1 MANSS
6 WTSNLGGALIIGGFF
21 LLGLFPPL
29 GFACCFLGMFIAGI
43 GGMQSVKNSGLGE
56 NQVKLVQDEMGQW
69 VWKSDDTVSKSMAYN
84 SQDNQILS
92 RVIKEIREGK
102 SLATLEDSELNIL
115 SEAYGITSGS
125 ANQKIEALENSE
137 AAIAGLLLGGGA
149 GVAATAGSVNQ
160 IPEPV
165 TVKDKVE
172 QMKNAARE
180 KLGEEFDIDV
190 DEVMESDSGEVDD
203 LLLNQLSKE
212 IRKRDLTPRKLIEL
226 ADMDNDGMLDS
237 NEIAGALSAAT
248 GMSIPVFIV
257 KNSLGKFDTDSDEKL
272 NEEELGVLW
281 NRLGIEYVE
290 EVVEDEPEV
299 IEEVVQEE
307 PEVTEEIQY
316 EEQEYHVSEQDHV
329 EEEYIEEAI
338 ETEEIE
344 IIETPIQDEAQI
356 DVFSDNRNDL
366 TDGIDTRF
374 EQFIVEL
381 SEAVLSSDRR
391 KILENQTEYHTF
403 TLKISK
409 FERTLLGDPEYRG
422 GQSVH
427 GLIDGGP
434 FQGVIRIPKAN
445 DEEILSHNVGSEII
459 IQGKIS
465 DYMPSLKRC
474 VIDCISLL

>member
-6 WTSNLGGALIIGGFF
+6 WTSNLGGVLIVGGFF

-102 SLATLEDSELNIL
+102 SLATLEDSELDIL

-190 DEVMESDSGEVDD
+190 DKVMESDSGEVDD

-307 PEVTEEIQY
+307 PEITEETQS

-344 IIETPIQDEAQI
+344 IIETPIQDEAQV
-356 DVFSDNRNDL
+356 DVFSEDRNDL

-381 SEAVLSSDRR
+381 SKAVLSSDRR
-391 KILENQTEYHTF
+391 KILENQTEYHT
-403 TLKISK
+403 
-409 FERTLLGDPEYRG
+409 
-422 GQSVH
+422 H
-427 GLIDGGP
+427 
-434 FQGVIRIPKAN
+434 
-445 DEEILSHNVGSEII
+445 
-459 IQGKIS
+459 
-465 DYMPSLKRC
+465 
-474 VIDCISLL
+474 

>member
-6 WTSNLGGALIIGGFF
+6 WTSNLGGMLIIGGFF
-21 LLGLFPPL
+21 TLGLFPPL
-29 GFACCFLGMFIAGI
+29 GFACCFLGMIIAGI
-43 GGMQSVKNSGLGE
+43 GGMQSVKNSDLGQ

-69 VWKSDDTVSKSMAYN
+69 IWKSDDTVSKSMAYN

-92 RVIKEIREGK
+92 RVIKEVREGK
-102 SLATLEDSELNIL
+102 SLARLEDSELNIL

-172 QMKNAARE
+172 QMKNAARKHLE
-180 KLGEEFDIDV
+180 GLDIDV
-190 DEVMESDSGEVDD
+190 DEVMESESEEVDD

-290 EVVEDEPEV
+290 EVVEDEHEV
-299 IEEVVQEE
+299 IEEIVQEE

-316 EEQEYHVSEQDHV
+316 EEEYNVSEQDHV
-329 EEEYIEEAI
+329 EEEYVEEVI

-356 DVFSDNRNDL
+356 DVFSEDGNDL

-434 FQGVIRIPKAN
+434 FQGVIRIPKDM

-474 VIDCISLL
+474 VIDCVNFH

>member
-6 WTSNLGGALIIGGFF
+6 WTSNLGGILIVGGFF

-190 DEVMESDSGEVDD
+190 DKVMESDSGEVDD

-290 EVVEDEPEV
+290 EVVEDETKV
-299 IEEVVQEE
+299 VEEFVQEE
-307 PEVTEEIQY
+307 PEITEETQS
-316 EEQEYHVSEQDHV
+316 EEQEYHVSEQEHV

-344 IIETPIQDEAQI
+344 IIETPIQDEAQV
-356 DVFSDNRNDL
+356 DVFSEDRNDL

-381 SEAVLSSDRR
+381 SKAVLSSDRR

-434 FQGVIRIPKAN
+434 FQGVIRTPKAMS
-445 DEEILSHNVGSEII
+445 EEILSHNLGSEII